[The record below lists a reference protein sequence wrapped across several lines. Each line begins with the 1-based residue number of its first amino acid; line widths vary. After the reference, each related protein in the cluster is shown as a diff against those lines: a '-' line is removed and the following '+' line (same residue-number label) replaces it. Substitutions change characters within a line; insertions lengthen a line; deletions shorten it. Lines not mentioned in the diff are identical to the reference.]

1 MRRIPVEKRKVTTTI
16 ALSYE
21 TIERIDKLAEKLKRS
36 RSSIVA
42 QAINNYFE
50 VYDQYEEDQ
59 YITDVTEEE
68 HDETYST

>member
-16 ALSYE
+16 ALSYD
-21 TIERIDKLAEKLKRS
+21 TIERIDKLAERLKRS

-50 VYDQYEEDQ
+50 VYEQYEDEH
-59 YITDVTEEE
+59 YIMDETEE
-68 HDETYST
+68 DL